1 MQFRYADVWD
11 VLMILVGIVAA
22 IASGLARP
30 GHMLLFGRAINQFVY
45 HDAII
50 NSNMSLAG
58 SLPPNQSCE
67 AAVDLFHSNSQLLV
81 NLGQG
86 SMNHYCSNSTSG
98 VDLIIGILGY
108 VCDPGGTLLWQVGL
122 YSIYYIALAT
132 GIFIVSF
139 FATVVWNVSA
149 YRQSRKMRMAFFHS
163 ILRQD
168 IGWFDMTGVNE
179 LSTRLAE

>member
-22 IASGLARP
+22 IASGLALP
-30 GHMLLFGRAINQFVY
+30 GHMLLFGGVINQFVY
-45 HDAII
+45 HNAIA
-50 NSNMSLAG
+50 NSNVSLAG

-67 AAVDLFHSNSQLLV
+67 TTVDFLRSNPQLLA
-81 NLGQG
+81 NQGQG
-86 SMNHYCSNSTSG
+86 SMSHFCSNSMFG
-98 VDLIIGILGY
+98 VNLIIGILEY
-108 VCDPGGTLLWQVGL
+108 VCDPGGTLLWQIGL
-122 YSIYYIALAT
+122 YSIYYVALAT
-132 GIFIVSF
+132 GVFIVTF

-149 YRQSRKMRMAFFHS
+149 YRQSRKMRVAFFRS

-168 IGWFDMTGVNE
+168 IGWFDVNGVSE